1 MKALAVFFLSALF
14 LCKPAAAEVRTLTLR
29 DALEI
34 ALKQNPDVVLARLD
48 QQRARAQVTIIT
60 DAFVPKLF
68 AGSGAA
74 YTNGFPMSI
83 DGNAPALVQAKT
95 QMAIFDRPQSYRAA
109 QARESVRGSEFD
121 VGQRQDEVAYR
132 VAALFYDADQAARS
146 LAAVERQLESLVRVR
161 DLTAVRVTEGRE
173 LSIESSKANLK
184 VLQTQQRQADLTD
197 SIADTET
204 SLAQVLG
211 FNPGDRVQP
220 TAEERR
226 LADQINAQIDSEE
239 SAIQKALDSNR
250 EIRRLE
256 SNLLGKNLEIKS
268 YKAERLPKVD
278 LVAQYSLLSKYN
290 NYEKFFGA
298 FQRHNVE
305 LGASF
310 TIPILTG
317 RSGSAASVQ
326 AQADIDKI
334 RTEIGRTRT
343 RITADLQHAYREV
356 RRVESAQKLARA
368 DLDLARDQLTL
379 DLTRYDEGQVT
390 MAQVEAS
397 RAAEQEKWIAYY
409 DTQHALEVARLTI
422 LRQTGTLVAALR
434 Q

>member
-1 MKALAVFFLSALF
+1 MKALAVFFLSAL
-14 LCKPAAAEVRTLTLR
+14 CASAEVRTLTLR
-29 DALEI
+29 DALDI

-48 QQRARAQVTIIT
+48 QQRARAQVTIAK

-83 DGNAPALVQAKT
+83 DGNAPALVQART
-95 QMAIFDRPQSYRAA
+95 QMAIFDRPQSLRAA
-109 QARESVRGSEFD
+109 AANETARGSEID
-121 VGQRQDEVAYR
+121 IALRQDEVAYR
-132 VAALFYDADQAARS
+132 VAALFFDADQGARS
-146 LAAVERQLESLVRVR
+146 LAAVKLQLQSLTRVR
-161 DLTAVRVTEGRE
+161 ELTTVRISEGRE
-173 LSIESSKANLK
+173 LPIESSRADLK
-184 VLQTQQRQADLTD
+184 VLQAQQRQTELDD

-211 FNPGDRVQP
+211 FDPGDRVQP
-220 TAEERR
+220 AQEDRR
-226 LADQINAQIDSEE
+226 VTGQIDSEE
-239 SAIQKALDSNR
+239 AAIQQALDSSR
-250 EIRRLE
+250 EIKRLE
-256 SNLLGKNLEIKS
+256 SNLQAKNLEVKS
-268 YKAERLPKVD
+268 YEAERLPKVD

-317 RSGSAASVQ
+317 RSGAAYISQ

-334 RTEIGRTRT
+334 RAQIGQTRS
-343 RITADLQHAYREV
+343 RITADLQHAYRDI
-356 RRVESAQKLARA
+356 RRTESAQKLARA
-368 DLDLARDQLTL
+368 DLDLAREQLSL

-397 RAAEQEKWIAYY
+397 RAAEQEKWIVYY
-409 DTQHALEVARLTI
+409 DTQHALEVARLNV
-422 LRQTGTLVAALR
+422 LRQTGTLVASLR

>member
-1 MKALAVFFLSALF
+1 MKVPVVFLLF
-14 LCKPAAAEVRTLTLR
+14 VLCASAEVRTLTLG
-29 DALEI
+29 DALDI

-48 QQRARAQVTIIT
+48 QQRARAQVTIER
-60 DAFVPKLF
+60 DPFFPKLF

-83 DGNAPALVQAKT
+83 DGNAPAIVQARAP
-95 QMAIFDRPQSYRAA
+95 MAIFDRPQSYRAA
-109 QARESVRGSEFD
+109 QASEAARGAEID
-121 VGQRQDEVAYR
+121 IGLRQDEVAYR
-132 VAALFYDADQAARS
+132 VASLYFDADQAARS
-146 LAAVERQLESLVRVR
+146 LAAVGLQLASLTRVR
-161 DLTAVRVTEGRE
+161 DLVAVRVNEGRE
-173 LSIESSKANLK
+173 LPIESSKADLK
-184 VLQTQQRQADLTD
+184 VLQAQQRQADLTD

-211 FNPGDRVQP
+211 FDPGDRVQP
-220 TAEERR
+220 AQEDRR
-226 LADQINAQIDSEE
+226 ASQIDSEE
-239 SAIQKALDSNR
+239 AAIQQALESSR

-256 SNLLGKNLEIKS
+256 SNLQAKNLEIKG

-278 LVAQYSLLSKYN
+278 FVGQYSLLSKYN
-290 NYEKFFGA
+290 NYEKFFGR

-305 LGASF
+305 VGASL
-310 TIPILTG
+310 TIPILVG
-317 RSGSAASVQ
+317 RSSSASVTQ
-326 AQADIDKI
+326 AQVDIDKI
-334 RTEIGRTRT
+334 RAQIGQTRS
-343 RITADLQHAYREV
+343 RITADLQHAYREI
-356 RRVESAQKLARA
+356 RRAESAQKLARA
-368 DLDLARDQLTL
+368 DLDLARDQLSL

-409 DTQHALEVARLTI
+409 DTQHALEVARLTV

>member
-1 MKALAVFFLSALF
+1 MKAPVVLF
-14 LCKPAAAEVRTLTLR
+14 LIAFSATAEVRTLTLR
-29 DALEI
+29 DALDI

-48 QQRARAQVTIIT
+48 QQRARAQVTIAK
-60 DAFVPKLF
+60 DPFVPKVF

-83 DGNAPALVQAKT
+83 DGNAPAIVQART
-95 QMAIFDRPQSYRAA
+95 QMAIFDRPQSLRAA
-109 QARESVRGSEFD
+109 QSNEAARGAEIDIGL
-121 VGQRQDEVAYR
+121 RQDEVAYR
-132 VAALFYDADQAARS
+132 VASLFFDADQASRS
-146 LAAVERQLESLVRVR
+146 LTAVGLQLQSLTRVR
-161 DLTAVRVTEGRE
+161 ELTAVRVSEGRE
-173 LSIESSKANLK
+173 LSIESSKADLK
-184 VLQTQQRQADLTD
+184 VLQAQQRQAELAD

-211 FNPGDRVQP
+211 FDPGDRVQP
-220 TAEERR
+220 AQEDRR
-226 LADQINAQIDSEE
+226 VTGQLGSEE
-239 SAIQKALDSNR
+239 AAIQQALDGNR
-250 EIRRLE
+250 EIKRLE
-256 SNLLGKNLEIKS
+256 SNLQAKNLEAKS
-268 YKAERLPKVD
+268 YKAERLPKID

-310 TIPILTG
+310 SVPILTG
-317 RSGSAASVQ
+317 RSGAAYISQ

-334 RTEIGRTRT
+334 RTQIGQTRS
-343 RITADLQHAYREV
+343 RITADLQHAYRDI
-356 RRVESAQKLARA
+356 RRTESAQKLARA

-397 RAAEQEKWIAYY
+397 RAAEQEKWIVYY
-409 DTQHALEVARLTI
+409 DTQHALEVARLAV
-422 LRQTGTLVAALR
+422 LRQTGTLVATLR

>member
-1 MKALAVFFLSALF
+1 MKALAVFFLLAPF
-14 LCKPAAAEVRTLTLR
+14 LIQPAAAEVRTLTLR
-29 DALEI
+29 EALDI

-48 QQRARAQVTIIT
+48 QQRARAQVTIEK
-60 DAFVPKLF
+60 DPFFPKLF

-83 DGNAPALVQAKT
+83 DGNAPAIVQAKAPMT
-95 QMAIFDRPQSYRAA
+95 IFDRPQTYRAA
-109 QARESVRGSEFD
+109 QASEAARGAEID
-121 VGQRQDEVAYR
+121 IGLRQDEVAYR
-132 VAALFYDADQAARS
+132 VTSLFLDADQAARS
-146 LAAVERQLESLVRVR
+146 LTAVGLQLASLNRVR
-161 DLTAVRVTEGRE
+161 ELVAVRVNEGRE
-173 LSIESSKANLK
+173 LPIESGKADLK
-184 VLQTQQRQADLTD
+184 VLQAQQRQADLTD
-197 SIADTET
+197 SIADSET

-220 TAEERR
+220 AQEDRR
-226 LADQINAQIDSEE
+226 GMSQIDSEE
-239 SAIQKALDSNR
+239 SAIQQALESSR

-256 SNLLGKNLEIKS
+256 SNLQAKNLEIKS

-290 NYEKFFGA
+290 NYQKFFGA

-310 TIPILTG
+310 TIPILVGRTG
-317 RSGSAASVQ
+317 EAGTIQ
-326 AQADIDKI
+326 AQVDIDKI
-334 RTEIGRTRT
+334 RTQIGQTRS

-356 RRVESAQKLARA
+356 RRAESAQKLARA
-368 DLDLARDQLTL
+368 DLDLARDQLSL

-397 RAAEQEKWIAYY
+397 RAAEQDKWIAYY
-409 DTQHALEVARLTI
+409 DTQHALEVARITV

>member
-1 MKALAVFFLSALF
+1 MKVQVVFFLSALCAF
-14 LCKPAAAEVRTLTLR
+14 SEVHTLTLR
-29 DALEI
+29 DALDI

-48 QQRARAQVTIIT
+48 QQRARAQVTIMK
-60 DAFVPKLF
+60 DPFVPKVF

-83 DGNAPALVQAKT
+83 DGNAPALVQART
-95 QMAIFDRPQSYRAA
+95 QMTIFDRPQSLRAA
-109 QARESVRGSEFD
+109 QANEAARGSEID
-121 VGQRQDEVAYR
+121 IALRQDEVAYR
-132 VAALFYDADQAARS
+132 IAALFFDADQAARS
-146 LAAVERQLESLVRVR
+146 LTAVELQSQSLTRVR
-161 DLTAVRVTEGRE
+161 ELTAVRVNEGRE
-173 LSIESSKANLK
+173 LAIASSRADLK
-184 VLQTQQRQADLTD
+184 VLQAQQRRDELID

-220 TAEERR
+220 AQEDRR
-226 LADQINAQIDSEE
+226 LTGQLDSEE
-239 SAIQKALDSNR
+239 AAIQQALDGSR
-250 EIRRLE
+250 EIKRLE
-256 SNLLGKNLEIKS
+256 SNLQAKNLEAKS

-310 TIPILTG
+310 SIPILTG
-317 RSGSAASVQ
+317 RSATAYVIQ
-326 AQADIDKI
+326 AQVDIDKI
-334 RTEIGRTRT
+334 RAQIGQTRS
-343 RITADLQHAYREV
+343 RITADLQHAYRDI
-356 RRVESAQKLARA
+356 RRTESAQKLARA

-397 RAAEQEKWIAYY
+397 RAAEQEKWIVYY
-409 DTQHALEVARLTI
+409 DTQHTLEVARLTV
-422 LRQTGTLVAALR
+422 LRQTGTLVATLR